1 MREVD
6 ESLEQMLQKFSLL
19 NINSAEKQNTD
30 DNENKPKYDRNKIV
44 LAARNVFKSSII
56 QFAIEERKQKK

>member
-1 MREVD
+1 MKEVD

-19 NINSAEKQNTD
+19 NINSVEKQE
-30 DNENKPKYDRNKIV
+30 NEGLEKPKYDRNKVV

-56 QFAIEERKQKK
+56 QFAIEERKHKK

>member
-1 MREVD
+1 MD

-19 NINSAEKQNTD
+19 NIDSSEKNQKTAEQQ
-30 DNENKPKYDRNKIV
+30 KYDRNKVV